1 MVEKEEKREKVRLKT
16 EDLVVKTRYPIGE
29 SFGKYFH
36 KFRKKLELFFRN
48 QLPASK
54 DNLKSWVTS
63 FRGGIILV
71 CFILITVLPFLIN
84 KGVWFH
90 TFILAMIYAIFA
102 ASWDLLA
109 GVTGQVSFG
118 HAAFF
123 GIGGY
128 ACAAFLRYVHLNI
141 LLTILLGGIFAVLIG
156 LIISVPSLR
165 LKGPYLALGTLAF
178 SLFLWILFRMDTLE
192 NIFWGTDGIN
202 LGTYNPILFIGLE
215 NEFIIVLIIMI
226 ICVVVMLAVY
236 NSKLGTIF
244 KGIRDDEIS
253 TEASGINV
261 LKYKLIAFM
270 ISAFFAGVAGSLYV
284 LHNNQADPFIFMPTK
299 SFYPV
304 IMTCI
309 GGIAMISGAVF
320 GAYFFTIVTIILED
334 FFSAILPSE
343 LLLVFTNISVFI
355 FSAIIL
361 LVVRFT
367 ERGLMTPAIEQSKNL
382 WDILLGK

>member
-1 MVEKEEKREKVRLKT
+1 MTIEEERKADIDIIEELA
-16 EDLVVKTRYPIGE
+16 VKTSYPIGE
-29 SFGKYFH
+29 SIGKFFH
-36 KFRKKLELFFRN
+36 KTRKKAENFVRN
-48 QLPASK
+48 QIPAAR
-54 DNLKSWVTS
+54 DDFTSWITS
-63 FRGGIILV
+63 FRGGIILLCLV
-71 CFILITVLPFLIN
+71 LVIVLPVLIDS
-84 KGVWFH
+84 GDWYH
-90 TFILAMIYAIFA
+90 AFILAMIYGIFA

-128 ACAAFLRYVHLNI
+128 ACAAFLFYLNLNI
-141 LLTILLGGIFAVLIG
+141 FLTILLGGIFAVLIG
-156 LIISVPSLR
+156 LIVSVPSLR

-192 NIFWGTDGIN
+192 YIFWGTDGID
-202 LGTYNPILFIGLE
+202 LGTSNPVLFMGLE
-215 NEFIIVLIIMI
+215 NEFFLVLLIMI
-226 ICVVVMLAVY
+226 ISVVIMLAVY

-244 KGIRDDEIS
+244 KGIRDDEVS

-270 ISAFFAGVAGSLYV
+270 ISAFFAGIAGSLYV

-304 IMTCI
+304 VMTCL

-320 GAYFFTIVTIILED
+320 GAYFFTIATIILENV
-334 FFSAILPSE
+334 FSAILPPE

-355 FSAIIL
+355 FSIIIL

-367 ERGLMTPAIEQSKNL
+367 DRGLMTPAIEQSKNL
-382 WDILLGK
+382 WDLLLGK